1 MRCRKAGAR
10 GAIAFGWHDT
20 AAQHLQISTGENAA
34 WHGNSGIA
42 FSNVC
47 ACVQEYNI
55 CFTTV
60 VKGVRDG
67 GADESTLA
75 YDLPDKSLEQGVLP
89 SVLRW
94 AWPLARTSTLLPM
107 GLPRAWRT
115 RASRSALSPVATTA
129 CSRSH

>member
-1 MRCRKAGAR
+1 M
-10 GAIAFGWHDT
+10 
-20 AAQHLQISTGENAA
+20 A
-34 WHGNSGIA
+34 WHGNNSGIA

-107 GLPRAWRT
+107 RLPWARRAELLVVRFRSLRRRHAVGRT
-115 RASRSALSPVATTA
+115 ERFGAGPVGRAGSSSTGAKR
-129 CSRSH
+129 